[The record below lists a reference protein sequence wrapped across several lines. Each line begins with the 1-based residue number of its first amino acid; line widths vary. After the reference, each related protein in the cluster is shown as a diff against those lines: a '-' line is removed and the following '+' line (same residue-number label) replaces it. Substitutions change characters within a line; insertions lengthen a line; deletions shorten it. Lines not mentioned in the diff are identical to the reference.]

1 MKFNTTTILGL
12 AYVMM
17 LMGAHV
23 LAIREKVS
31 FERTSH
37 RHRTIR
43 KGRKAHSKTKGE
55 CPPDDPK
62 FNYISFFFS
71 ALMTSMGDIQGDIL
85 GDMQKFY

>member
-12 AYVMM
+12 AYIMM

-43 KGRKAHSKTKGE
+43 KGRKGRKAHSKTKGE
-55 CPPDDPK
+55 CPLLIL
-62 FNYISFFFS
+62 NLTTLVSFF
-71 ALMTSMGDIQGDIL
+71 LR
-85 GDMQKFY
+85 